1 MKRSALDVLFGRR
14 HGPLTAPARATAE
27 AIGPIP
33 VPAPTQSTP
42 YSAGAACV
50 ETVRQHFDLY
60 DREGVVLRPQHPG
73 LAQAITETKRKQAE
87 NCEWL
92 VRERAYYLWID
103 AGCPE
108 GRADEFWFAAEDQLR
123 QMLRD
128 ATNVGKLLAQS

>member
-1 MKRSALDVLFGRR
+1 MHRR
-14 HGPLTAPARATAE
+14 PSTSDATA
-27 AIGPIP
+27 
-33 VPAPTQSTP
+33 
-42 YSAGAACV
+42 AGKWNIV
-50 ETVRQHFDLY
+50 WHRTSSI
-60 DREGVVLRPQHPG
+60 LRV
-73 LAQAITETKRKQAE
+73 TETKRKQAE
-87 NCEWL
+87 NCERL